1 MQFSEQWLR
10 KWLLTQSSSDQLINA
25 LTTLGLEV
33 DSVTPAAPDF
43 SGVVVAKVLTRE
55 RHPDADRLSVCT
67 VDTGD
72 QQYNVVCGAP
82 NVRADLKVAFVKV
95 GGVLPDN
102 FKIKKAKLRGVE
114 SQGMICSSRELGL
127 GQEHDGIIELPDD
140 APVGKDFREYYELND
155 TMIDVDL
162 TPNRG
167 DCASILGI
175 ARDLSAKFNE
185 PVMPF
190 QPPSIPASL
199 SETRKITVALPQACP
214 RYVGRIVRD
223 INPSAK
229 TPVWMQERLR
239 RSGLR
244 SVHPVVDIGNYVM
257 LEVGQPLHAFDL
269 EKLSGDIT
277 VRFAHPNEKITLL
290 DGKSINLCADNLVIA
305 DESQPQAIAGVM
317 GAKASAVDEN
327 TQHLFLESACFS
339 TETIVRSAQ
348 KLNLSTDASY
358 RFERGVDYTL
368 QVAAMEYFTQL
379 ILEICGGKP
388 AEVIEVLDDAQLPK
402 ATGVTLREA
411 QIQRMLG
418 IAIQYDE
425 VTDILT
431 RLNCSPVVLDGK
443 WSVLPPSYRYDLRI
457 EADFIEEIIRIYG
470 YEHLPSTLG
479 NVQFNPQ
486 ATQSNLP
493 YLWLPRLLADLGYF
507 EAINYSFVSPKIQS
521 HFAAL
526 EDCLTLAN
534 PLTQEMSVMRTSLW
548 PGLLQSL
555 QYNLNHQ
562 VQRVRLFETGM
573 CFIPKSGELQQV
585 EKVAG
590 VLAGRRHDL
599 QWSLDDTPVDFF
611 DAKGDVEQVFKA
623 LGYVCEW
630 RKADSKV
637 LHPGQCAEIVV
648 AGQVVGLLGALHPDV
663 VNALDLNTMPYLFEL
678 DLSNLGEK
686 GAIKFKNIVKFPAVW
701 RDIAIV
707 MDEAI
712 SAQAVED
719 CILQAAGHLLREVKI
734 FDIYQGEGIELGKKS
749 LAISLL
755 FQDSDATL
763 VDEQVNE
770 LIERIVAALQ
780 QSYQAVMR

>member
-10 KWLLTQSSSDQLINA
+10 KWLLTQASSDQLINA

-127 GQEHDGIIELPDD
+127 GQEHDGILELPDD

-155 TMIDVDL
+155 TIIDVDL

-199 SETRKITVALPQACP
+199 NETRKITVVLPQACP

-277 VRFAHPNEKITLL
+277 VRFAYPNEKITLL

-327 TQHLFLESACFS
+327 TQHLLLESACFS

-358 RFERGVDYTL
+358 RFERGVDYTVQL
-368 QVAAMEYFTQL
+368 AALEYFTQL
-379 ILEICGGKP
+379 ILEICGGKA
-388 AEVIEVLDDAQLPK
+388 AEVIEVVDETQLPK
-402 ATGVTLREA
+402 AAGVTLREA
-411 QIQRMLG
+411 QIQRILG
-418 IAIQYDE
+418 IQIERDA

-431 RLNCSPVVLDGK
+431 RINCSPVVLDGK
-443 WSVLPPSYRYDLRI
+443 WLVLPPSYRYDLRI

-486 ATQSNLP
+486 TTQSNLP
-493 YLWLPRLLADLGYF
+493 YLWLPRLLANLGYL
-507 EAINYSFVSPKIQS
+507 EAINYSFISPKIQS

-526 EDCLTLAN
+526 ENCLTLAN

-573 CFIPKSGELQQV
+573 CFIPKNSELQQV

-648 AGQVVGLLGALHPDV
+648 ADQVVGLLGALHPDV

-678 DLSNLGEK
+678 NLSNLGEK
-686 GAIKFKNIVKFPAVW
+686 SAIKFKNIVKFPAVW